1 MPIITPLIPREPEPI
16 PGHSGGR
23 VCSQPPCQGQQ
34 WHQNI
39 QADLLL
45 LLANS
50 PKGHI
55 EGRRGPTALSSLLG
69 GAVQV
74 LPASLAPSLPLK
86 TSSVGITAN
95 ECTSRTKQAKC
106 SRGSWR
112 TMRLCEQ
119 PRPERSPGGLTGT
132 SPSQLSCP
140 EDSTEPV
147 HAVACSL
154 HSRAT
159 MCTA

>member
-1 MPIITPLIPREPEPI
+1 MAESAL
-16 PGHSGGR
+16 S
-23 VCSQPPCQGQQ
+23 
-34 WHQNI
+34 
-39 QADLLL
+39 
-45 LLANS
+45 LLARAS
-50 PKGHI
+50 SGVRTS
-55 EGRRGPTALSSLLG
+55 RRTCCCSWQTAPRVTSKADEAPLAPSSLLG

-95 ECTSRTKQAKC
+95 ECTSRTKQTKC
-106 SRGSWR
+106 SRGSRR
-112 TMRLCEQ
+112 TVRLCEQ

-159 MCTA
+159 MCTS